1 MQAKPYHTIVP
12 VNKPGKA
19 SKAYDGRRMATQ
31 TETRVRRITS
41 RSNAQLKELRRAF
54 AKNEPGDDGL
64 VAIEGVRL
72 IEEAIR
78 SGLRVHALFFREP
91 VGTAAERLLEQTSPR
106 TEALAVPEDV
116 FGSAVA
122 TESPQGIAA
131 LVAPKSFSLEE
142 MLKPADPLIL
152 ACAGIQDPGNIG
164 TLLRAAE
171 AFSASGALLLEGTAS
186 AWNQKT
192 IRAAAGSLFRLP
204 IVSGKFAQLLPRLR
218 EKSIRLIA
226 GSSHKA
232 KPLSEAHLGGPLC
245 IVIGNEGAGIP
256 REILRE
262 ADETVAI
269 PHSPK
274 VESLNA
280 AIAGAVML
288 YEAARTRQRNGIV

>member
-1 MQAKPYHTIVP
+1 MAIQA
-12 VNKPGKA
+12 
-19 SKAYDGRRMATQ
+19 
-31 TETRVRRITS
+31 ETRVRRISS

-54 AKNEPGDDGL
+54 AKNEPANDGL

-91 VGTAAERLLEQTSPR
+91 VGAAAERLLEQVSPR
-106 TEALAVPEDV
+106 TEALAVSEDV

-122 TESPQGIAA
+122 TESPQGVAA
-131 LVAPKSFSLEE
+131 LIAPKNFSIEE
-142 MLKPADPLIL
+142 ILKPADPLIL
-152 ACAGIQDPGNIG
+152 ACAGIQDPGNVG
-164 TLLRAAE
+164 TLLRTAE
-171 AFSASGALLLEGTAS
+171 AFGASGALLLEGTAS

-204 IVSGKFAQLLPRLR
+204 VVSGKFAQLLPELR
-218 EKSIRLIA
+218 EKSIRLVA
-226 GSSHKA
+226 GASHKA
-232 KPLSEAHLGGPLC
+232 KPLSHADLSGPVC
-245 IVIGNEGAGIP
+245 IVIGNEGAGVP

-262 ADETVAI
+262 VDDSVAI

-274 VESLNA
+274 VDSLNA

-288 YEAARTRQRNGIV
+288 YEAARTRRRHGIV